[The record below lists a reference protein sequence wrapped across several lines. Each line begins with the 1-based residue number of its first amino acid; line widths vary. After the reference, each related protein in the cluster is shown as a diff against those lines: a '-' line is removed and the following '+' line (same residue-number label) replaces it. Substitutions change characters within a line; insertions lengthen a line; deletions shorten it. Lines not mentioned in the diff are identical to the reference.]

1 MPAPRTLRLYQL
13 NDEVLNVAVFQ
24 DTDPP
29 YTTVED
35 LTGTTAVTLVIKAS
49 RETADSEGTALTLA
63 HGDIVITNAVGGLMR
78 ITVPAAALAAA
89 GRRWYR
95 LDAVRASLTRTLAYG
110 YLVVADT

>member
-49 RETADSEGTALTLA
+49 RETADS
-63 HGDIVITNAVGGLMR
+63 
-78 ITVPAAALAAA
+78 
-89 GRRWYR
+89 
-95 LDAVRASLTRTLAYG
+95 
-110 YLVVADT
+110 